1 MNATPRGSTGPTTTA
16 ADENGGASIDLD
28 FPIDPVPPS
37 HRRSFFS
44 IAVVLLGFTIFVPTM
59 MAGAAIGPSFSFPN
73 FLVVLVL
80 GSAVLGGYVA
90 AIGWLGAKTGLTSV
104 VMNRYAFGTGGAK
117 LASLL
122 LGGTQVGWFGVVV
135 GSIGE
140 LTAQAFGW
148 SGWGPRAIVMVI
160 VAALMIVT
168 AAYGYEGMYWVS
180 LISTPLILILAFWV
194 CFRAVDH
201 SGGISGLWNVQPATA
216 MGLGAAITTIVGT
229 FASAGTQAANWTR
242 FARSGSQAAIA
253 AIIGFAI
260 GNGLMIFFGAI
271 GAISYQQADFIV
283 LLLDMGLI
291 FWALFLLFGNYWK
304 SNADAAYAF
313 GVAGAEMFNKASKLP
328 YIVGGGIIGTVLALT
343 GVHQH
348 IISYLVLLGVFIPP
362 VGGVL
367 LGDHLARWTVGR
379 PAPRDFVG
387 PVVRW
392 QGMVAYGVAA
402 LVAYISNER
411 GWGVPPVQGILIAL
425 VLAYI
430 LGRQE
435 STVVTV
441 R

>member
-1 MNATPRGSTGPTTTA
+1 MSAGPGRGTRPDTGLETFHHEPEA
-16 ADENGGASIDLD
+16 IDLD
-28 FPIDPVPPS
+28 FPIDPVPAA

-59 MAGAAIGPSFSFPN
+59 MAGAAIGPSFTFPR

-90 AIGWLGAKTGLTSV
+90 AIGWLGARTGLTSV

-122 LGGTQVGWFGVVV
+122 LGGTQIGWFGVVV
-135 GSIGE
+135 GSVGE

-148 SGWGPRAIVMVI
+148 SGWGPRAVVMIV

-201 SGGISGLWNVQPATA
+201 AGGVSGLWNVQPVTT

-242 FARSGSQAAIA
+242 FARTGRQAATA

-271 GAISYQQADFIV
+271 GAISYQQADFVV

-313 GVAGAEMFNKASKLP
+313 GVAGAEMFNKANKLP
-328 YIVGGGIIGTVLALT
+328 FIVGGGVIGTVLALT

-348 IISYLVLLGVFIPP
+348 IITYLVLLGVFIPP
-362 VGGVL
+362 IGGVL
-367 LGDHLARWTVGR
+367 LGDHLARWTAGR
-379 PAPRDFVG
+379 PAPREFVG

-392 QGMVAYGVAA
+392 QGLLAYGVAA
-402 LVAYISNER
+402 LVAYVSNNQ

-425 VLAYI
+425 VLTFL
-430 LGRQE
+430 LGRAE
-435 STVVTV
+435 STST